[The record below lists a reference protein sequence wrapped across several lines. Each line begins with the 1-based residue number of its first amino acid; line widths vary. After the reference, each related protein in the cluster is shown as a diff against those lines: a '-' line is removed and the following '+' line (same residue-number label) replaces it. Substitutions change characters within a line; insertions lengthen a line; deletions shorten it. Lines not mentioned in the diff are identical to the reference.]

1 MVNNKNNQKK
11 TISLHKIA
19 VNMNDFI
26 DNTQEDVVK
35 DMNLEAKVDKEL
47 LLHGCLRSEFTEA
60 ELQALRDEIY
70 MLEQGNCSV
79 LNGFWSTKRKKK
91 KKKENPEIEPT
102 PKFSIGD
109 RVWVTEHLNVEGVP
123 GVGEVRKVITEWTD
137 LGEELNGYWEIS
149 YLLKNTRMSYSQ
161 DCVFATEL
169 EALTALAADFRKQ
182 AIAQASVLCRRMRA
196 LGMNITTK
204 ELVENLANFT

>member
-1 MVNNKNNQKK
+1 MQQLV
-11 TISLHKIA
+11 ID
-19 VNMNDFI
+19 MNDFF
-26 DNTQEDVVK
+26 DNKHEDIVK

-47 LLHGCLRSEFTEA
+47 LLHGFLRSDFSMA
-60 ELQALRDEIY
+60 ELQSLRDGLY
-70 MLEQGNCSV
+70 LFGQGDCSA
-79 LNGFWSTKRKKK
+79 LDGFWSTKRKKK
-91 KKKENPEIEPT
+91 KKKESPENEPT
-102 PKFSIGD
+102 PLFSVGD
-109 RVWVTEHLNVEGVP
+109 RVWVTSHLNVEGIP
-123 GVGEVRKVITEWTD
+123 GVGEVRKIITEWTD

-149 YLLKNTRMSYSQ
+149 YLLKNTRVAYSQ

-204 ELVENLANFT
+204 ELIENLAEFT